1 MKAEM
6 FLNTLK
12 NELGVDFYTGVPDS
26 QLKALCDILYEK
38 CELGR
43 NHIVAAN
50 EGAAV
55 ALAAGHY
62 IATGRPALVYMQNSG
77 IGNALNPITSLLD
90 EKVYAIPCVF
100 VIGWRGEP
108 GVKDEPQHLF
118 QGEITL
124 ELLKLLKIESFIISD
139 KTEDAEFVQ
148 NAASCKE
155 ILKNG
160 NSVAFVVKKEGF
172 IGNLAPGFKNIS
184 ALSRERAISVILDIA
199 DKDDIF
205 VSTTGKASRELFEI
219 REKQGKDHAHDFL
232 TVGSMG
238 HASMIALGIALELS
252 EKRIWCVDGDGAA
265 LMHLGSMSV
274 LSKTRCEN
282 LIHII
287 LNNAAHES
295 VGGMPVAYGQLDFCQ
310 LAKAAGYDYCRR
322 VDTEENLKRILK
334 EIYGVKGTK
343 FIEICVSLESRR
355 DLGRPTASPKENRES
370 LMRLLGGYKP

>member
-238 HASMIALGIALELS
+238 HASMIALGIALEQS